1 VKETLAVLVQKF
13 LNSGSSNMNWILL
26 AVAAQFLNALVVLID
41 KHIVTDEK
49 VIMRPFVYAYY
60 TCLIS
65 GVWISVFLIGLLPFS
80 FGGVQLPSLA
90 NVIRPTL
97 EVVALSFL
105 AAYTFFT
112 GLVSMFTALKES
124 DASNVI
130 PVIGATSAVASFGLG
145 YLFLNAEL
153 SHNFM
158 LGIVLLSIGT
168 FLVSRFHF
176 SYKVALIAVHAGIFF
191 ALHYVSIKG
200 LFLVTS
206 FDNAF
211 FWSRAALMF
220 YVLSLLLVPSFLEKI
235 QKHSD
240 TATRK
245 TGYLILSSK
254 VLAGVS
260 TILILKAT
268 DLGDVA
274 VVQALGGLQFVF
286 ILLFGIFFS
295 MHPSK
300 IKAGEVYRHETILQ
314 KALFVAVITIGFLV
328 LFK

>member
-1 VKETLAVLVQKF
+1 
-13 LNSGSSNMNWILL
+13 MNWIIL
-26 AVAAQFLNALVVLID
+26 AVVAQFLNALVVLID

-49 VIMRPFVYAYY
+49 AIMRPFVYAYF

-65 GVWISVFLIGLLPFS
+65 GLWIIIFLISLLPFS
-80 FGGVQLPSLA
+80 FWGVPLPSLA
-90 NVIRPTL
+90 NVIKPSL

-130 PVIGATSAVASFGLG
+130 PVVGATSAIASFGLG
-145 YLFLNAEL
+145 YFFLNTEL
-153 SHNFM
+153 SHNFT
-158 LGIVLLSIGT
+158 LGIILLSVGT

-176 SYKVALIAVHAGIFF
+176 SYKTALIAVHAGIFF
-191 ALHYVSIKG
+191 ALHYVAIKG
-200 LFLVTS
+200 LFLVTT

-211 FWSRAALMF
+211 FWSRAAFMF

-235 QKHSD
+235 KKHSG
-240 TATRK
+240 TTTRK
-245 TGYLILSSK
+245 TGYLILASK

-286 ILLFGIFFS
+286 ILLLGIFFTIR
-295 MHPSK
+295 PQK
-300 IKAGEVYRHETILQ
+300 VPVGEILHHDTILQ
-314 KALFVAVITIGFLV
+314 KAVFVAVIALGFLV
-328 LFK
+328 LFR

>member
-1 VKETLAVLVQKF
+1 MKETLAVLAKKF
-13 LNSGSSNMNWILL
+13 SNSGSSNMNWIVL
-26 AVAAQFLNALVVLID
+26 AVIAQFLSALVVLID
-41 KHIVTDEK
+41 KSIVTDEK
-49 VIMRPFVYAYY
+49 AIMRPFVYAFY
-60 TCLIS
+60 TCVIS
-65 GVWISVFLIGLLPFS
+65 GVWIIVFIVSLLPFTLWGIS
-80 FGGVQLPSLA
+80 LPSFA
-90 NVIRPTL
+90 NVEKPTL

-112 GLVSMFTALKES
+112 GLVSMFTALKEA
-124 DASNVI
+124 DASDVI
-130 PVIGATSAVASFGLG
+130 PVVGATSAVASFGLG
-145 YLFLNAEL
+145 YLFLNASL
-153 SHNFM
+153 SPNFTF
-158 LGIVLLSIGT
+158 GIILLSIGT

-191 ALHYVSIKG
+191 ALHYVSVKG

-211 FWSRAALMF
+211 FWSRAAFVF

-235 QKHSD
+235 KKHSG

-245 TGYLILSSK
+245 TGYLIFASK
-254 VLAGVS
+254 ILAGVS

-286 ILLFGIFFS
+286 ILLLGIFFTIR
-295 MHPSK
+295 PRK
-300 IKAGEVYRHETILQ
+300 VPVGEVLHHDTILQ
-314 KALFVAVITIGFLV
+314 KAIFVAVIALGFLV
-328 LFK
+328 LFR

>member
-1 VKETLAVLVQKF
+1 
-13 LNSGSSNMNWILL
+13 MNWIIL
-26 AVAAQFLNALVVLID
+26 AVIAQFLNALVVLID
-41 KHIVTDEK
+41 KHIVSDEK
-49 VIMRPFVYAYY
+49 VIMRPFVYAFY

-65 GVWISVFLIGLLPFS
+65 GVWVTIFIISLLPFS
-80 FGGVQLPSLA
+80 FWGVPLPSFA

-112 GLVSMFTALKES
+112 ALVSMFTALKES
-124 DASNVI
+124 DAANVI
-130 PVIGATSAVASFGLG
+130 PVVGATSAIASFGLG
-145 YLFLNAEL
+145 YLFLNTEL
-153 SHNFM
+153 SHNFT
-158 LGIVLLSIGT
+158 LGIILLSIGT
-168 FLVSRFHF
+168 FLVSHFHF
-176 SYKVALIAVHAGIFF
+176 HFKTALIAIHAGIFF

-200 LFLVTS
+200 LFLITS

-235 QKHSD
+235 KKHSD

-260 TILILKAT
+260 TIFILKAT

-274 VVQALGGLQFVF
+274 VVQALGGLQFIF
-286 ILLFGIFFS
+286 ILLLGVFF
-295 MHPSK
+295 K
-300 IKAGEVYRHETILQ
+300 IHRNETLLQ
-314 KALFVAVITIGFLV
+314 KALFVAVITLGFLV
-328 LFK
+328 LFR